1 MPTTLKLDA
10 MHCQSCVRRVTAAI
24 RSVAPDARIDIDL
37 PTRRVTLADGADL
50 AAVAAALETAGYP
63 AVRD

>member
-1 MPTTLKLDA
+1 
-10 MHCQSCVRRVTAAI
+10 
-24 RSVAPDARIDIDL
+24 
-37 PTRRVTLADGADL
+37 VTLADGADL